1 MASLPL
7 LVVVPLEPKGG
18 EEVTELSTR
27 PLVNEYSVVV
37 LVPKE
42 LIGQFLAPD
51 CQDSTTEPSWNSVQ
65 FSSSLS
71 RVQLFVTP

>member
-51 CQDSTTEPSWNSVQ
+51 CQEICPGQSVHI
-65 FSSSLS
+65 SLKN
-71 RVQLFVTP
+71 RMRLVLLA